1 MNKDKRMARA
11 AEILA
16 LYLDDLLLLAAG
28 ICFTA
33 AGWEIAGRPGAL
45 ISAGACL
52 TVYALVIARARRG
65 GGGR

>member
-33 AGWEIAGRPGAL
+33 AGGEIAGRPGAL

>member
-1 MNKDKRMARA
+1 MNKDKGMARA
-11 AEILA
+11 AQILA

>member
-45 ISAGACL
+45 ISAGAGL
-52 TVYALVIARARRG
+52 TVYALVVARGRRG

>member
-1 MNKDKRMARA
+1 MARA

>member
-1 MNKDKRMARA
+1 MKKDKRMARVVDV
-11 AEILA
+11 LA

-28 ICFTA
+28 VCFTA

-52 TVYALVIARARRG
+52 TVYALVVARARRG
-65 GGGR
+65 GSGR

>member
-45 ISAGACL
+45 ISAGARL
-52 TVYALVIARARRG
+52 PVSAPVLARARG
-65 GGGR
+65 